1 MIAHLKDKNK
11 IRHKKRWSQVMYMY
25 YLLGYRIMQLDASPE
40 RKRVIAQNTY
50 LLALDGDIDFQ
61 PKGFL
66 IQFLIFYS
74 KLFSSCSLTHR
85 SNEK

>member
-1 MIAHLKDKNK
+1 
-11 IRHKKRWSQVMYMY
+11 MYMY

-66 IQFLIFYS
+66 TLIFKF
-74 KLFSSCSLTHR
+74 KLKINF
-85 SNEK
+85 